1 MTVDRHPDGEASGEP
16 LDRPVGREVDLGSSS
31 QFEKMLVVLCAGSG
45 GDVHLD
51 LAELDFIDVI
61 GVGRRCGPPPP
72 SAPGRFPVLHNAPIS
87 LTRVLDL
94 VWPDYA
100 DLGVRLTDDG

>member
-61 GVGRRCGPPPP
+61 GVGALMRAATALG
-72 SAPGRFPVLHNAPIS
+72 PGRFLVLHNAPIS